1 MYKIKKWAETS
12 YTTSEVE
19 TKRKLKN
26 NRLELVSDPVFTGL
40 EKLQR
45 YVIGTILCKKKLWS
59 ISVDLLTPTDPTL
72 KGTKQNRTFS
82 LL

>member
-45 YVIGTILCKKKLWS
+45 YVIGTILCKKKL
-59 ISVDLLTPTDPTL
+59 
-72 KGTKQNRTFS
+72 
-82 LL
+82 